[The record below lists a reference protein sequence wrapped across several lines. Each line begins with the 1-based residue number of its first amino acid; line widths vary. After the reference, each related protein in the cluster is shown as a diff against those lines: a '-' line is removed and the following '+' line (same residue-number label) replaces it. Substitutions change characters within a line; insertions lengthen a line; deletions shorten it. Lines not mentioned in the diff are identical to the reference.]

1 MLGRL
6 SVAEPPDVRA
16 DGFEGFSCGWE
27 TESIS
32 GVGARRSYQPC
43 DVVALDDDVLDGAMH
58 VEHGLDIPQNVVW
71 QDHSPDSKQAT
82 FETPDTSGDVYN
94 AALRTVSPALRQL
107 LSLEGAEDPAP
118 RQPTAECG

>member
-94 AALRTVSPALRQL
+94 AALRTVVIASLAAALVL
-107 LSLEGAEDPAP
+107 GG
-118 RQPTAECG
+118 CGGSGTSSADR